1 MGIID
6 FVLIAAVIISGL
18 LASYRG
24 LIRELLGLTAWILAA
39 FGAFYGYPVVSPLFQ
54 KFISNPKVAD
64 IVAAI
69 VIALIILIICT
80 IINAKITS
88 KLRKSVLSGLDRTLG
103 FAFGVLRGLLL
114 AFIIYYFAEFSM
126 QNKVEEYTEKNIS
139 LAYLKKTMPLVEN
152 ILPDEV
158 IDGIQNMSQKQ
169 QGTTTGTVEI
179 KEKPPVKENSTA
191 TAKKEILGVQKE
203 EVPYNKK
210 DLDSM
215 DILLESL
222 EEE

>member
-6 FVLIAAVIISGL
+6 LILIAAIIISGL

-24 LIRELLGLTAWILAA
+24 LIRELLGLTAWILSA
-39 FGAFYGYPVVSPLFQ
+39 FGAFYGYSTISPLFQ
-54 KFISNPKVAD
+54 KIITNPKVAD

-69 VIALIILIICT
+69 IIALIILIICT

-88 KLRKSVLSGLDRTLG
+88 KLRKSVLSGLDRILG
-103 FAFGVLRGLLL
+103 FAFGILRGLLL
-114 AFIIYYFAEFSM
+114 AFVIYYFAEFALPS
-126 QNKVEEYTEKNIS
+126 KVEDYTEKNFS
-139 LAYLKKTMPLVEN
+139 LVYLKKTMPLVEGV
-152 ILPDEV
+152 LPADV
-158 IDGIQNMSQKQ
+158 INGIQNMSTKQ
-169 QGTTTGTVEI
+169 QTTTTENVEI
-179 KEKPPVKENSTA
+179 KEKPVVKENSTA
-191 TAKKEILGVQKE
+191 AAKREILNGTKE
-203 EVPYNKK
+203 EVPYDKK